1 MGTQL
6 RVAQVYEADPAKVRA
21 MITDAG
27 YISAR
32 ATVTGALSVKSSC
45 SIQSD
50 GTTNLE
56 IIRTLPSEMPAFA
69 VAIVGNT
76 LTVTESQ
83 SWHPATP
90 TGCSGEFRVE
100 FSAPLT
106 FSGIATMTYD
116 GQRTTVVTAGEFNA
130 SIAFFGG
137 KVENLAREQTERYL
151 KKEESFARSWL
162 SNNDAGN

>member
-1 MGTQL
+1 MGTTL
-6 RVAQVYEADPAKVRA
+6 RVSQIYAANPTQVRA
-21 MITDAG
+21 MITDAR
-27 YISAR
+27 YISER

-45 SIQSD
+45 SVQSD

-76 LTVTESQ
+76 LTVTEFQ
-83 SWHPATP
+83 SWQPATP
-90 TGCSGEFRVE
+90 PGCSGEFRVE

-106 FSGIATMTYD
+106 FQGVATMTYD
-116 GQRTTVVTAGEFNA
+116 GQRTTVVTSGEFNA
-130 SIAFFGG
+130 AVAFFGG

-151 KKEESFARSWL
+151 EKEESFANSWL
-162 SNNDAGN
+162 SNNGTGN